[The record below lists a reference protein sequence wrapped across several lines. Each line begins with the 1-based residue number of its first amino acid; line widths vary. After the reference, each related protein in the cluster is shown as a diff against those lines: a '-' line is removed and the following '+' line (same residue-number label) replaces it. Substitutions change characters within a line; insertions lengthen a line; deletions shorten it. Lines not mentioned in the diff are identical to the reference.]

1 MNRLRILI
9 ADDHA
14 PTRDDIREILV
25 ADGRFEVCAE
35 AANGPAAV
43 AAALETLPDICV
55 LDIRMPGSGVLAA
68 WEITSRL
75 PATRVVML
83 TVSEDEDDLFSA
95 LRSGASGY
103 LLKDIDP
110 LQLSDQLVGVAEG
123 DAPLAPSVATHVV
136 ATFRGGEPRRR
147 RLVGE
152 SGVERLTSREWEV
165 VELAHQGHST
175 AVIAERLSITTATV
189 RSHQASALR
198 KLRAADE
205 DQVEALRPNTQPGAR

>member
-1 MNRLRILI
+1 VSRLRILI

-14 PTRDDIREILV
+14 PTRDDIRGILE

-35 AANGPAAV
+35 AANGPASV

-110 LQLSDQLVGVAEG
+110 LQLPDQLVGVAEG
-123 DAPLAPSVATHVV
+123 EAPLAPSVATHVV

-152 SGVERLTSREWEV
+152 SGVVRLTSREWEV
-165 VELAHQGHST
+165 VELARQGHST

-205 DQVEALRPNTQPGAR
+205 DQVEALLPNTPPGTP

>member
-1 MNRLRILI
+1 VSRLRILI

-14 PTRDDIREILV
+14 PTRDDIREILES
-25 ADGRFEVCAE
+25 DGRFEVCAE
-35 AANGPAAV
+35 AANGPASV
-43 AAALETLPDICV
+43 AAALETRPDICV
-55 LDIRMPGSGVLAA
+55 LDIRMPGSGVLAT

-110 LQLSDQLVGVAEG
+110 LQLPDQLVGVAGGE
-123 DAPLAPSVATHVV
+123 APLAPSVATHVV

-165 VELAHQGHST
+165 VELVRQGHST

-198 KLRAADE
+198 KLRALDE
-205 DQVEALRPNTQPGAR
+205 DR